1 MNEKKI
7 SVDDAFEVIKNH
19 IKEQVD
25 KNINHSN
32 IFLALGCS
40 EEWESNFRHNI
51 KEIMFPMYIVPEVS
65 RSIQL
70 CFEQASSIE
79 EALSLMYTYVL
90 TCGKATC
97 KK

>member
-7 SVDDAFEVIKNH
+7 SVEEAFEVIQNH
-19 IKEQVD
+19 VKEQVD
-25 KNINHSN
+25 KNIEHSN

-40 EEWESNFRHNI
+40 EEWESNFMNNI
-51 KEIMFPMYIVPEVS
+51 SEIMNPIHTVPKIS

-79 EALSLMYTYVL
+79 EALSLMYTYVHTYAKL
-90 TCGKATC
+90 TC